1 MSEEFFKTEYLAKS
15 VRRKHLPTD
24 LKVVTGGRGNG
35 KTAELIKLAYDEL
48 LYIVVV
54 DERRARFLF
63 EQAHEMGYDILYPL
77 TPRECES
84 IFTPYGRD
92 RGRYNPNN
100 PYVLSGKGIIVDD
113 AQDILSEILGCRVR
127 GMSVNVMDDD
137 ITELHDEHEWEV
149 RAKVYGLDQNDE
161 R

>member
-1 MSEEFFKTEYLAKS
+1 MSEELFKTEYLAKS
-15 VRRKHLPTD
+15 VRRKYLPTD
-24 LKVVTGGRGNG
+24 LKLVIGGRGSG
-35 KTAELIKLAYDEL
+35 KTTELIKLAHNER

-54 DERRARFLF
+54 DERRAQFLF

-77 TPRECES
+77 TLREC
-84 IFTPYGRD
+84 
-92 RGRYNPNN
+92 GRYNPNN

-149 RAKVYGLDQNDE
+149 RAKVYGLDQDDE
-161 R
+161 H

>member
-1 MSEEFFKTEYLAKS
+1 MSEELFKTEYLAKS

-24 LKVVTGGRGNG
+24 LKLVTGGRGSG
-35 KTAELIKLAYDEL
+35 KTTELIKLAHDEL

-77 TPRECES
+77 TLKEC
-84 IFTPYGRD
+84 GRH
-92 RGRYNPNN
+92 NLNN

-113 AQDILSEILGCRVR
+113 AQDILSEFLGYRVR

-149 RAKVYGLDQNDE
+149 RAKVYGLDQDDE